1 MELINSILNTPKISN
16 EVSLDTQSCIE
27 DNGFL
32 DIFLKNL
39 NSGKQISLEDLNLD
53 FTPESFKKKNESLT
67 DKDLAESLLSYISYI
82 NLTSSY
88 IYTPDDRVQIQSID
102 QPIIKGLDEFL
113 SFITNSIRPGD
124 EIVLKVGEKE
134 IKISKDFKNYMSISI
149 KESID
154 ESHSEV
160 FSTEILNG
168 ANQKPLRESIEM
180 VGAVRRDNLDV
191 TRDTVRDE
199 GIEEK
204 ITDNRVRLDSKEGV
218 IHVTRDIANDRG
230 IEEKI
235 IRFRNPVDEEGIVSQ
250 VKQTKTDSLK
260 LEELS
265 SENVE
270 GESKKVNKVDKDFK
284 GEADYDSILM
294 RLQTQTIVNKHP
306 EKEQVSKFFEKLDN
320 LISERIVKGD
330 DKGEAIL
337 NLHPD
342 IIGEVRIRVFL
353 DGDRLSI
360 RLLVS
365 NEEARSFISDGL
377 DTLRENLS
385 QKGFNLGNVN
395 VYIMGQDMGTSY
407 GRNNH
412 GSFIFSPFIEKEKDT
427 IDIVDI
433 VNTSSKIDL
442 IV

>member
-1 MELINSILNTPKISN
+1 MDSKEG
-16 EVSLDTQSCIE
+16 V
-27 DNGFL
+27 
-32 DIFLKNL
+32 
-39 NSGKQISLEDLNLD
+39 
-53 FTPESFKKKNESLT
+53 
-67 DKDLAESLLSYISYI
+67 
-82 NLTSSY
+82 
-88 IYTPDDRVQIQSID
+88 IQV
-102 QPIIKGLDEFL
+102 
-113 SFITNSIRPGD
+113 N
-124 EIVLKVGEKE
+124 
-134 IKISKDFKNYMSISI
+134 
-149 KESID
+149 
-154 ESHSEV
+154 
-160 FSTEILNG
+160 
-168 ANQKPLRESIEM
+168 
-180 VGAVRRDNLDV
+180 
-191 TRDTVRDE
+191 RDTAKDRGIEEKITDSRVRMDSKE
-199 GIEEK
+199 GVIQVNRDTSTDRGIEEKITDSRVGMDSKEGVIQVNRDTATDRGIEEKITDSRVRMDSKEGVIQVNRDTATDRGIEEK
-204 ITDNRVRLDSKEGV
+204 ITDNRVRMDSKEGV
-218 IHVTRDIANDRG
+218 IQVIRDTATDRG

-306 EKEQVSKFFEKLDN
+306 EKEQVSNFFEKLDN

>member
-16 EVSLDTQSCIE
+16 ELSLDTQSCIE

-218 IHVTRDIANDRG
+218 IQVNRDTATDRG

-235 IRFRNPVDEEGIVSQ
+235 TDSRVVMDSKEGVIQVNRDTAKDEGIEE
-250 VKQTKTDSLK
+250 KITDSRVGMDSK
-260 LEELS
+260 EGVIQVNRDTATDRGIEEKITDNRVRMDS
-265 SENVE
+265 KE
-270 GESKKVNKVDKDFK
+270 GVIQVN
-284 GEADYDSILM
+284 
-294 RLQTQTIVNKHP
+294 R
-306 EKEQVSKFFEKLDN
+306 
-320 LISERIVKGD
+320 
-330 DKGEAIL
+330 
-337 NLHPD
+337 
-342 IIGEVRIRVFL
+342 
-353 DGDRLSI
+353 
-360 RLLVS
+360 
-365 NEEARSFISDGL
+365 
-377 DTLRENLS
+377 DT
-385 QKGFNLGNVN
+385 
-395 VYIMGQDMGTSY
+395 
-407 GRNNH
+407 
-412 GSFIFSPFIEKEKDT
+412 
-427 IDIVDI
+427 
-433 VNTSSKIDL
+433 
-442 IV
+442 